1 MEVQAHLRIAL
12 AELAD
17 HVRQHVA
24 RLGVG
29 GADREASLP
38 LVAQLRRE
46 VADALGLLQDLQRPL
61 DHLLPGG
68 GDAGEIAPLAH
79 EDLKAQL
86 VLQEL
91 DLLAHPRLRG
101 VEFVRRGRDIEPA
114 LGDGGE
120 VAQLVELH
128 AFPRLTQPPPF
139 CDRSITGAQP

>member
-1 MEVQAHLRIAL
+1 THSPCPVFFSCYCAHRDL
-12 AELAD
+12 
-17 HVRQHVA
+17 H
-24 RLGVG
+24 
-29 GADREASLP
+29 SFP
-38 LVAQLRRE
+38 TRRSS
-46 VADALGLLQDLQRPL
+46 DL
-61 DHLLPGG
+61 
-68 GDAGEIAPLAH
+68 IAPLAH

-101 VEFVRRGRDIEPA
+101 VELVRRGRDIEPA

-128 AFPRLTQPPPF
+128 AVPRLTQPAPV